1 MKNLNKRWFVILIIL
16 LTILACLPFASRETQ
31 ESDTAFT
38 QAAGTIMAQLTL
50 AAGETAIAELTQ
62 RVESSAASPTPSR
75 QQAALTETPT
85 PQPSPT
91 STPEPTVPPPPTA
104 TQFPCDQAQFVQDVT
119 IPAGSTFPPGSPF
132 VKIWRVVN
140 SGTCTWNSN
149 YALVYF
155 SGDQL
160 GPVTTFFLPGT
171 VAPGQSVD
179 ISANLTAPIAP
190 GFYQESWALRNAS
203 GELFGFGPTGI
214 PFFQVQIYVVQ
225 PASET
230 IYGYDFAVN
239 YCAAEWRSGSG
250 PLNCPGIA
258 QDPDGAVILVQ
269 SPLLESRQAVGYG
282 LWTVPNYQVD
292 GWISGYYPFFSVNLN
307 DHFLAEIGCLQDSP
321 GCNVIF
327 ELDYMTTDGV
337 IRTLDSWPKTFSAV
351 SLPVDVDLSSLVGQ
365 QVRFILTVMNN
376 GDPLQANAFWLTP
389 RIRNGTPQT
398 DLLLTWN
405 REGYPQPSDCDEL
418 DVYLFGDQSGEARA
432 YDCSQGKFEL
442 GRASLSSADVER
454 LRTWRNQ
461 LQDFDSQIYSAS
473 PAQPV
478 VTWIYFYGNG
488 SSTSQQ
494 TDIDAMDSLATS
506 LYTQIVQNSSVR

>member
-1 MKNLNKRWFVILIIL
+1 
-16 LTILACLPFASRETQ
+16 
-31 ESDTAFT
+31 
-38 QAAGTIMAQLTL
+38 
-50 AAGETAIAELTQ
+50 
-62 RVESSAASPTPSR
+62 
-75 QQAALTETPT
+75 
-85 PQPSPT
+85 
-91 STPEPTVPPPPTA
+91 
-104 TQFPCDQAQFVQDVT
+104 
-119 IPAGSTFPPGSPF
+119 
-132 VKIWRVVN
+132 
-140 SGTCTWNSN
+140 
-149 YALVYF
+149 
-155 SGDQL
+155 
-160 GPVTTFFLPGT
+160 
-171 VAPGQSVD
+171 
-179 ISANLTAPIAP
+179 
-190 GFYQESWALRNAS
+190 
-203 GELFGFGPTGI
+203 
-214 PFFQVQIYVVQ
+214 
-225 PASET
+225 
-230 IYGYDFAVN
+230 
-239 YCAAEWRSGSG
+239 
-250 PLNCPGIA
+250 
-258 QDPDGAVILVQ
+258 
-269 SPLLESRQAVGYG
+269 
-282 LWTVPNYQVD
+282 
-292 GWISGYYPFFSVNLN
+292 
-307 DHFLAEIGCLQDSP
+307 
-321 GCNVIF
+321 
-327 ELDYMTTDGV
+327 MTTDGV

-365 QVRFILTVMNN
+365 QVRFILTVLNN